1 MRGRVPTAGRCAGT
15 ELRESATVRDGR
27 KSYRFLDVL
36 RNRNFRLLWM
46 GEGIS
51 LLGDQFYLIA
61 LPWLV
66 LKLTGSPLAIGTVL
80 ALAAIPRA
88 LFMLVGGALTDR
100 FSPRALM
107 LCSNL
112 GRFTLVAS
120 LAALTVTGQV
130 QLWMLYTF
138 ALLFG
143 LANAFFFPA
152 QSAIIPKLLG
162 TERLQ
167 TGNAIIQG
175 TAQLSVFLG
184 PVLAGTLIAL
194 LDGGGSE
201 GAIPDTLGIGTAFA
215 IDALTFLASAG
226 SLALMRLST
235 RTASSQAGRG
245 DETVWGS
252 ILAGLRLVW
261 EDKALRYYFVLIA
274 AVNLLMTG
282 PISVGVPVLAD
293 TRFDSGAVAF
303 GTILSG
309 FGGGSLLGIIVAGVS
324 SRPSNRRFP
333 MLMLGLT
340 ATMGVALGLL
350 GILPS
355 VATSTFAA
363 FIMGCAQGYVVIQ
376 FITWLQLRTP
386 PWMLGRM
393 MSVLMFA
400 VVGMAPLSSAIA
412 GALIQWSALFVM
424 VGAGLLMVLVVAI
437 AAVSPS
443 VWRLGSEDAASEAH
457 PATDARRLVEH
468 PAAVERTPVIE
479 RTASSEALAA

>member
-1 MRGRVPTAGRCAGT
+1 MRGRIPTAGRRTGT
-15 ELRESATVRDGR
+15 APRKSATARDGQ
-27 KSYRFLDVL
+27 KGSGLLDVL

-107 LCSNL
+107 LFSNL
-112 GRFTLVAS
+112 GRFTLVGS

-130 QLWMLYTF
+130 QLWMLYAF

-201 GAIPDTLGIGTAFA
+201 GAIPDTLGIGTALA
-215 IDALTFLASAG
+215 IDAVTFLASAAT
-226 SLALMRLST
+226 LALMRLSR
-235 RTASSQAGRG
+235 RTASSQAEES

-252 ILAGLRLVW
+252 ILAGLKLVW

-282 PISVGVPVLAD
+282 PISVGIPVLAD
-293 TRFDSGAVAF
+293 TRFDGGAAAF

-309 FGGGSLLGIIVAGVS
+309 FGGGSLLGIVVAGVS

-333 MLMLGLT
+333 LLMLGLT

-386 PWMLGRM
+386 PRMLGRM

-412 GALIQWSALFVM
+412 GVLIQWSAAFVM
-424 VGAGLLMVLVVAI
+424 VGAGLLMVLVVVI

-443 VWRLGSEDAASEAH
+443 VWHLGDEDAAPEAH
-457 PATDARRLVEH
+457 PGADARRLVEY
-468 PAAVERTPVIE
+468 PAAIERTAVE